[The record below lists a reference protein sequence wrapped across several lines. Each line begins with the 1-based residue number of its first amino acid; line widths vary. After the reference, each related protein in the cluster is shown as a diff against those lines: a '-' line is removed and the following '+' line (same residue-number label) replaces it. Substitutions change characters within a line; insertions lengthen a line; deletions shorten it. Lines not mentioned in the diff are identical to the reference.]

1 MTLKKHNKP
10 EKCFILQGGIDTE
23 SLEEILKREELE
35 EKNPPVVKNET
46 CPKKRKIS
54 LKYKICDLLP
64 GIPEPKYKFWSG
76 MGQLVWN
83 RYPWLIGGQ
92 TIPILNSTLRLEWV
106 WDGDVEKGYSWV
118 RQWVEKG
125 GLNFPRTGHITRLIN
140 EEIWACGGATPG
152 EIYEQDRF

>member
-1 MTLKKHNKP
+1 MTEKKHNKP

-23 SLEEILKREELE
+23 SLEEILKKEELE
-35 EKNPPVVKNET
+35 EKSPPVQKNET

-76 MGQLVWN
+76 MGQLVWK

-92 TIPILNSTLRLEWV
+92 TIPILNSTLR
-106 WDGDVEKGYSWV
+106 KGISYV
-118 RQWVEKG
+118 
-125 GLNFPRTGHITRLIN
+125 
-140 EEIWACGGATPG
+140 A
-152 EIYEQDRF
+152 